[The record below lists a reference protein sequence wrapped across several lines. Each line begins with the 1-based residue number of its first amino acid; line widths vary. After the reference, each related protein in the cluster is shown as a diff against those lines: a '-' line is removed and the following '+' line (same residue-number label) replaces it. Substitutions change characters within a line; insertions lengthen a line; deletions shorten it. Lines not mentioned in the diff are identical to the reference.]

1 MAIFFLVQSL
11 SEFIGTNDDIPR
23 VARFLSESMYNDV
36 PTAQRREL
44 ARLEQVDL
52 TERYGER
59 VSSKNALPCALFVAE
74 EDEEI
79 IGLKFEMHIRT
90 SYIHIYGLI
99 LLMHTCIHT

>member
-1 MAIFFLVQSL
+1 MYCISSYNLY
-11 SEFIGTNDDIPR
+11 IGTNDDIPR
-23 VARFLSESMYNDV
+23 VARFLAESMYSDV

-59 VSSKNALPCALFVAE
+59 VSSKNALPCALFIAE

-79 IGLKFEMHIRT
+79 IGFE
-90 SYIHIYGLI
+90 LQ
-99 LLMHTCIHT
+99 